1 MTKCIA
7 FHSYKGGTGKTTI
20 AANFGAL
27 LAKKG
32 YNVYLL
38 DLDVYAPS
46 LGAYFDIY
54 EPKKWINDFLLGNAT
69 VDDVCMD
76 ITRRISSDMKGTL
89 NVGFANSSKEE
100 IYKLEGNVSRQSS
113 QMQLLRNFILLREE
127 LFVKKNAD
135 FVIIDTSPGI
145 RYWSIN
151 TLAVSDIVILTLKM
165 GDLDIEGTKKMAQEI
180 YGAFTK
186 FGTLCYLLLNR
197 GPGYCSI
204 PESQHNPVAITIGG
218 GGGGKGGK
226 HHGNSIQYDT
236 LEDLSNTID
245 IGVISEIPCYCD
257 IQFSKK
263 EFLTGLK
270 YPEHPF
276 TLKLLNLA
284 NKLETNET
292 YSQQ

>member
-46 LGAYFDIY
+46 LGSYFDIY
-54 EPKKWINDFLLGNAT
+54 EPKKWINDFLLGNASVDEVCLDIT
-69 VDDVCMD
+69 KRISDDV
-76 ITRRISSDMKGTL
+76 KGTL

-151 TLAVSDIVILTLKM
+151 TLAVSDIVVLTLKM

-204 PESQHNPVAITIGG
+204 PESQHNPVAITIG
-218 GGGGKGGK
+218 KR
-226 HHGNSIQYDT
+226 HGNSIQYDS

-263 EFLTGLK
+263 EFLTVLR
-270 YPEHPF
+270 YPDHPF
-276 TLKLLNLA
+276 TLKLLNFST
-284 NKLETNET
+284 KLETNET
-292 YSQQ
+292 YSQQQ

>member
-20 AANFGAL
+20 SANFSAL

-46 LGAYFDIY
+46 LGSYFDIH
-54 EPKKWINDFLLGNAT
+54 EPKKWINDFLLGNAS
-69 VDDVCMD
+69 VDDVCID
-76 ITRRISSDMKGTL
+76 ITKKISDDMKGKL

-204 PESQHNPVAITIGG
+204 PTFQNNPVDITTE
-218 GGGGKGGK
+218 K
-226 HHGNSIQYDT
+226 HKGNSIHYDS

-245 IGVISEIPCYCD
+245 IGIISEIPCYCD

-263 EFLTGLK
+263 EFLTGLE

-276 TLKLLNLA
+276 TLKLANLA
-284 NKLETNET
+284 AKLETSET
-292 YSQQ
+292 YNQR

>member
-20 AANFGAL
+20 SANFSAL

-46 LGAYFDIY
+46 LGSYFDIH
-54 EPKKWINDFLLGNAT
+54 EPKKWINDFLLGNAS
-69 VDDVCMD
+69 VDDVCID
-76 ITRRISSDMKGTL
+76 ITRKISGDIKGTL

-204 PESQHNPVAITIGG
+204 PEFQQNPVNISE
-218 GGGGKGGK
+218 K
-226 HHGNSIQYDT
+226 HKAGNSRHYSS
-236 LEDLSNTID
+236 LEDLSSTID
-245 IGVISEIPCYCD
+245 IGIISEIPCYCD
-257 IQFSKK
+257 IQFSTK
-263 EFLTGLK
+263 EFLTGLE

-276 TLKLLNLA
+276 TLKLANLA
-284 NKLETNET
+284 TKLETNET
-292 YSQQ
+292 YSQQQ

>member
-76 ITRRISSDMKGTL
+76 ITKRISDDMKGTL

-204 PESQHNPVAITIGG
+204 PESQHNPVAI

-292 YSQQ
+292 YSKQ

>member
-46 LGAYFDIY
+46 LGSYFDIY
-54 EPKKWINDFLLGNAT
+54 EPKKWINDFLLGNASVDEVCLDIT
-69 VDDVCMD
+69 KRISDDV
-76 ITRRISSDMKGTL
+76 KGTL

-151 TLAVSDIVILTLKM
+151 TLAVSDIVVLTLKM

-204 PESQHNPVAITIGG
+204 PESQHNPVAITIG
-218 GGGGKGGK
+218 K
-226 HHGNSIQYDT
+226 HHGNSIQYDS

-263 EFLTGLK
+263 EFLTGTK
-270 YPEHPF
+270 ISRSSFYPQTF
-276 TLKLLNLA
+276 KSFN
-284 NKLETNET
+284 
-292 YSQQ
+292 

>member
-76 ITRRISSDMKGTL
+76 ITKRISDDMKGTL

-204 PESQHNPVAITIGG
+204 PESQHNPVAITIERGG
-218 GGGGKGGK
+218 GGK

>member
-46 LGAYFDIY
+46 LGSYFDIY

-76 ITRRISSDMKGTL
+76 ITKRISDDMKGTL

-204 PESQHNPVAITIGG
+204 PESQHNPVAMTIGG
-218 GGGGKGGK
+218 GGGK
-226 HHGNSIQYDT
+226 HRGNSIQYDS

-284 NKLETNET
+284 SKLETNET
-292 YSQQ
+292 YSQ

>member
-69 VDDVCMD
+69 VDDVCLD
-76 ITRRISSDMKGTL
+76 ITKRISDDMKGTL

-218 GGGGKGGK
+218 GGGKGGK

>member
-20 AANFGAL
+20 SANFSAL

-46 LGAYFDIY
+46 LGSYFDIH
-54 EPKKWINDFLLGNAT
+54 EPKKWINDFLLGNAS
-69 VDDVCMD
+69 VDDVCID
-76 ITRRISSDMKGTL
+76 ITKKISEDMKGKL

-151 TLAVSDIVILTLKM
+151 TLAVSDVVILTLKM

-204 PESQHNPVAITIGG
+204 PTFQNNPVDITTE
-218 GGGGKGGK
+218 K
-226 HHGNSIQYDT
+226 HKGNSIHYDS

-245 IGVISEIPCYCD
+245 IGIISEIPCYCD

-263 EFLTGLK
+263 EFLTGLE

-276 TLKLLNLA
+276 TLKLANLA
-284 NKLETNET
+284 AKLETSET
-292 YSQQ
+292 YSQR

>member
-46 LGAYFDIY
+46 LGSYFDIY
-54 EPKKWINDFLLGNAT
+54 EPKKWINDFLLGNAS

-76 ITRRISSDMKGTL
+76 ITRRISDDMKGTL

-204 PESQHNPVAITIGG
+204 PESQHNPVAITIGREG
-218 GGGGKGGK
+218 GGK
-226 HHGNSIQYDT
+226 HHDNSIQYDS

-263 EFLTGLK
+263 EFLTGIQ

>member
-20 AANFGAL
+20 SANFSAL

-46 LGAYFDIY
+46 LGSYFDIH
-54 EPKKWINDFLLGNAT
+54 EPKKWINDFLLGNAS
-69 VDDVCMD
+69 VDDVCID
-76 ITRRISSDMKGTL
+76 ITKRISDDIKGKL

-204 PESQHNPVAITIGG
+204 PTFQNNPVNITT
-218 GGGGKGGK
+218 K
-226 HHGNSIQYDT
+226 HKGNSIHYDS
-236 LEDLSNTID
+236 LEDLSSTID
-245 IGVISEIPCYCD
+245 IGIISEIPCYCD

-263 EFLTGLK
+263 EFLTGLE

-276 TLKLLNLA
+276 TLKLANLA
-284 NKLETNET
+284 AKLETSET

>member
-20 AANFGAL
+20 SANFSAL

-46 LGAYFDIY
+46 LGSYFDIH
-54 EPKKWINDFLLGNAT
+54 EPKKWINDFLLGNAS
-69 VDDVCMD
+69 VDDVCID
-76 ITRRISSDMKGTL
+76 ITKRISDDIKGKL

-204 PESQHNPVAITIGG
+204 PTFQNNPVGITTE
-218 GGGGKGGK
+218 K
-226 HHGNSIQYDT
+226 HKGNSIHYDS
-236 LEDLSNTID
+236 LEDLSSTID
-245 IGVISEIPCYCD
+245 IGIISEIPCYCD

-263 EFLTGLK
+263 EFLTGLE

-276 TLKLLNLA
+276 TLKLANLA
-284 NKLETNET
+284 AKLETSET
-292 YSQQ
+292 YTQQ

>member
-46 LGAYFDIY
+46 LGSYFDIY
-54 EPKKWINDFLLGNAT
+54 EPKKWINDFLLGNAS

-76 ITRRISSDMKGTL
+76 ITRRISDDMKGTL

-127 LFVKKNAD
+127 LFIKKNAD

-204 PESQHNPVAITIGG
+204 PESQHNPVAITIGRG
-218 GGGGKGGK
+218 GGK
-226 HHGNSIQYDT
+226 HHGNSIQYDS

>member
-46 LGAYFDIY
+46 LGSYFDIY
-54 EPKKWINDFLLGNAT
+54 EPKKWINDFLLGNAS
-69 VDDVCMD
+69 VDDVCLD
-76 ITRRISSDMKGTL
+76 ITKRISDDVKGTL

-151 TLAVSDIVILTLKM
+151 TLAVSDIVVLTLKM

-204 PESQHNPVAITIGG
+204 PESQHNPVAITIG
-218 GGGGKGGK
+218 KR
-226 HHGNSIQYDT
+226 HGNSIQYDS

-263 EFLTGLK
+263 EFLTVLR
-270 YPEHPF
+270 YPDHPF
-276 TLKLLNLA
+276 TLKLLNFST
-284 NKLETNET
+284 KLETNET
-292 YSQQ
+292 YSQQQ

>member
-1 MTKCIA
+1 
-7 FHSYKGGTGKTTI
+7 
-20 AANFGAL
+20 
-27 LAKKG
+27 
-32 YNVYLL
+32 L

-46 LGAYFDIY
+46 LGSYFDIH
-54 EPKKWINDFLLGNAT
+54 EPKKWINDFLLGNAS
-69 VDDVCMD
+69 VDDVCID
-76 ITRRISSDMKGTL
+76 ITKKISDDIKGKL

-204 PESQHNPVAITIGG
+204 PTFQNKPVGITSE
-218 GGGGKGGK
+218 K
-226 HHGNSIQYDT
+226 HKGNSIHYDS
-236 LEDLSNTID
+236 LEDLSSTID
-245 IGVISEIPCYCD
+245 IGIISEIPCYCD

-263 EFLTGLK
+263 EFLTGLE

-276 TLKLLNLA
+276 TLKLANLA
-284 NKLETNET
+284 AKLETSET

>member
-46 LGAYFDIY
+46 LGSYFDIH
-54 EPKKWINDFLLGNAT
+54 EPKKWINDFLLGNAS
-69 VDDVCMD
+69 VDDVCVD
-76 ITRRISSDMKGTL
+76 ITKRISDDIKGTL

-100 IYKLEGNVSRQSS
+100 IYKLEGNVSKQSS

-151 TLAVSDIVILTLKM
+151 TLAVSDIVVLTLKM
-165 GDLDIEGTKKMAQEI
+165 GDLDIDGTKKMAQEI

-204 PESQHNPVAITIGG
+204 PESQHNPVTISI
-218 GGGGKGGK
+218 GK
-226 HHGNSIQYDT
+226 HHGNPIQYDS

-245 IGVISEIPCYCD
+245 IDVISEIPCYCD

-270 YPEHPF
+270 HPDHPF

-284 NKLETNET
+284 SKLETNET
-292 YSQQ
+292 YSQQQ

>member
-46 LGAYFDIY
+46 LGSYFDIY
-54 EPKKWINDFLLGNAT
+54 EPKKWINDFLLGNAS

-76 ITRRISSDMKGTL
+76 ITKRISDDIKGTL

-100 IYKLEGNVSRQSS
+100 IYKLEGNVSKQSS

-151 TLAVSDIVILTLKM
+151 TLAVSDIVVLTLKM

-218 GGGGKGGK
+218 KHNGG
-226 HHGNSIQYDT
+226 NTIQYDS

-284 NKLETNET
+284 SKLETNST
-292 YSQQ
+292 YNQH

>member
-20 AANFGAL
+20 SANFSAL

-46 LGAYFDIY
+46 LGSYFDIH
-54 EPKKWINDFLLGNAT
+54 EPKKWINDFLLGNAS
-69 VDDVCMD
+69 VDDVCID
-76 ITRRISSDMKGTL
+76 ITKKISDDMKGKL

-204 PESQHNPVAITIGG
+204 PTFQNNPVGITSE
-218 GGGGKGGK
+218 KQK
-226 HHGNSIQYDT
+226 GNSIHYDS
-236 LEDLSNTID
+236 LEDLSSTID
-245 IGVISEIPCYCD
+245 IGIISEIPCYCD

-263 EFLTGLK
+263 EFLTGLE

-276 TLKLLNLA
+276 TLKLANLA
-284 NKLETNET
+284 AKLETSET

>member
-20 AANFGAL
+20 SANFSAL

-46 LGAYFDIY
+46 LGSYFDIH
-54 EPKKWINDFLLGNAT
+54 EPKKWINDFLLGNAS
-69 VDDVCMD
+69 VDDVCID
-76 ITRRISSDMKGTL
+76 ITKKISDDIKGKL

-204 PESQHNPVAITIGG
+204 PESQHNPVAITIG
-218 GGGGKGGK
+218 KR
-226 HHGNSIQYDT
+226 HGNSIQYDS

-245 IGVISEIPCYCD
+245 IDVISEIPCYCD

-263 EFLTGLK
+263 EFLTVLR
-270 YPEHPF
+270 YPDHPF
-276 TLKLLNLA
+276 TLKLLNFST
-284 NKLETNET
+284 KLETNET
-292 YSQQ
+292 YSQQQ

>member
-20 AANFGAL
+20 SANFSAL

-46 LGAYFDIY
+46 LGSYFDIH
-54 EPKKWINDFLLGNAT
+54 EPKKWINDFLLGNAS
-69 VDDVCMD
+69 VDDVCID
-76 ITRRISSDMKGTL
+76 ITKKISDDIKGKL

-204 PESQHNPVAITIGG
+204 PTFQNNPVNITTE
-218 GGGGKGGK
+218 K
-226 HHGNSIQYDT
+226 HKGNSIHYDS
-236 LEDLSNTID
+236 LEDLSSTID
-245 IGVISEIPCYCD
+245 IGIISEIPCYCD

-263 EFLTGLK
+263 RISNWTRIPRTSIH
-270 YPEHPF
+270 PE
-276 TLKLLNLA
+276 TCK
-284 NKLETNET
+284 
-292 YSQQ
+292 SSS